1 MKPFFIIV
9 LHFLFYEINSL
20 LFFAKKKKVA
30 VRNLTSLLMKDDN
43 RQQSLEVGGT
53 TMSHSRRM
61 ALHSISLLIGTSS
74 SFGHLSYASAD
85 EDVVQKNPLTA
96 DKPLYSILRARE
108 ATEQE
113 TRLIKSGK
121 FKDVQRSNVKLAV
134 RFIVN
139 NYRLS
144 DNFIA
149 AASFLPES
157 KRYEAT
163 EVGQSATQ
171 VRFHK
176 DGIFT
181 FC

>member
-1 MKPFFIIV
+1 
-9 LHFLFYEINSL
+9 
-20 LFFAKKKKVA
+20 
-30 VRNLTSLLMKDDN
+30 MKDDN
-43 RQQSLEVGGT
+43 RQQSGEVGVT
-53 TMSHSRRM
+53 TMSQSRRM
-61 ALHSISLLIGTSS
+61 AFRSISLLIGTSS

-85 EDVVQKNPLTA
+85 EDVVQKKPLTA
-96 DKPLYSILRARE
+96 DQPLYSILRARE

-181 FC
+181 FCENVE

>member
-9 LHFLFYEINSL
+9 LHFLFYEIHSF
-20 LFFAKKKKVA
+20 LFFAKTKKIA
-30 VRNLTSLLMKDDN
+30 VRNLTSLLMKDGN
-43 RQQSLEVGGT
+43 RQQSGDVEVT
-53 TMSHSRRM
+53 TMPLSRRM
-61 ALHSISLLIGTSS
+61 ALRSISILIATSS
-74 SFGHLSYASAD
+74 SFGHLLYASAD
-85 EDVVQKNPLTA
+85 EDILQKKPLTA
-96 DKPLYSILRARE
+96 DQPLYLILRARE

-171 VRFHK
+171 VRFH
-176 DGIFT
+176 
-181 FC
+181 

>member
-1 MKPFFIIV
+1 M
-9 LHFLFYEINSL
+9 
-20 LFFAKKKKVA
+20 LFFAEKKKIA
-30 VRNLTSLLMKDDN
+30 VRNLTSLLMKDGN
-43 RQQSLEVGGT
+43 RQQSGAVEGT
-53 TMSHSRRM
+53 TMPQSRRM
-61 ALHSISLLIGTSS
+61 VLRSMSLLIATSS
-74 SFGHLSYASAD
+74 SVGHLSYASAD
-85 EDVVQKNPLTA
+85 DDILQKKPLTA
-96 DKPLYSILRARE
+96 EQPLYLILRARE

-144 DNFIA
+144 DNFIT
-149 AASFLPES
+149 AASFLPEN

-171 VRFHK
+171 VRVP
-176 DGIFT
+176 
-181 FC
+181 